1 MLERKL
7 IAAAMRDRGAYEA
20 ILLSPVP
27 EGLDE
32 VLGPVWK
39 YIVGYYERDPEA
51 GAVDTDI
58 MGAAMAAGESSPKR
72 KREAADLVAGLAGEA
87 VSAEN
92 VRALIVDQQRETKG
106 MALAAAIAGRKPAE
120 EIQEALDAY
129 AGVLEDVPSADAEA
143 EGPDWAGVLRQRV
156 DRSARMAL
164 SPRALNQHIN
174 GGVCP
179 GHNVTIFGRPEA
191 GKTALALTMA
201 CGFARRGKRVLY
213 IGNEDPVQDLM
224 VRAITNLTNATAD
237 EVAEDP
243 DRYERAALE
252 AGARNMVFRST
263 APGSIREIEALIK
276 QHRPDV
282 LFIDQLRNLQSGKS
296 DNFTQLLDKNAQA
309 VRALGKRYGLVT
321 VSVTQAGDS
330 ASGRPIL
337 DMGDVDSSNTGI
349 PGAADLM
356 IGVGVTDALD
366 KAGQR
371 MLSLCKN
378 KLGAVRAS
386 VTVGLDPFRSKMK

>member
-7 IAAAMRDRGAYEA
+7 IAAAMKSRDAYNVIA
-20 ILLSPVP
+20 ASPVP
-27 EGLDE
+27 DGLDE

-39 YIVGYYERDPEA
+39 GVQGFYERDPDA
-51 GAVDTDI
+51 GSFDPDVGTFPRQ
-58 MGAAMAAGESSPKR
+58 SNPKR
-72 KREAADLVAGLAGEA
+72 NLELSQLASELYAMDVSEA
-87 VSAEN
+87 N
-92 VRALIVDQQRETKG
+92 VRHMVLEQVRETRG
-106 MALAAAIAGRKPAE
+106 MALAAALAGHKPQD
-120 EIQEALDAY
+120 EITEALEAY
-129 AGVLEDVPSADAEA
+129 ELALGTGEETGNGVE
-143 EGPDWAGVLRQRV
+143 EGPDWTGVLSSRTNI
-156 DRSARMAL
+156 ANRMPI
-164 SPRALNQHIN
+164 SPRILNQHIG

-179 GHNVTIFGRPEA
+179 GHNVTLFGRPEA

-224 VRAITNLTNATAD
+224 VRAITNLTDATAD
-237 EVAEDP
+237 EVTQDP
-243 DRYERAALE
+243 AHYERLALE
-252 AGARNMVFRST
+252 RGASRMVFRAT
-263 APGSIREIEALIK
+263 APGTIREIEALIK
-276 QHRPDV
+276 QHKPDV
-282 LFIDQLRNLQSGKS
+282 LFVDQLRNLSSGKS

-356 IGVGVTDALD
+356 IGVGVTEALERN
-366 KAGQR
+366 GQR

-378 KLGAVRAS
+378 KLGVVRAA
-386 VTVGLDPFRSKMK
+386 VPVQLDPFRSKMR